1 MKILE
6 FLQSYDGKPLR
17 FMEVCG
23 THTAEIHRNGI
34 PALLP
39 PSIELVSGPGCPVCV
54 TVSAYIDRLI
64 ELGMDPK
71 NCIVTFGDMLRVPGS
86 AISLGEA
93 RAQGCSV
100 RMVYS
105 PMDALRLAK
114 ADPDHGYI
122 FAAVG
127 FETTTP
133 VYALLVQEALE
144 QGVKNLRLLT
154 SLKVMPPAID
164 WICAHNSADVYT
176 TGEIQESIRIQPA
189 GEISAPAR
197 EQIFRE
203 NRESQRIHGFLAPGH
218 VSVITGS
225 RIFEPLAR
233 KYGLPFVVAGF
244 LSIQKKVAQ
253 APKAKILLAMCGAF
267 AFVLSAL
274 KIPSFEGSCS
284 HPTGVGLGA
293 ILFGPMTM
301 AVLGLIVLLFQ
312 ALLLAHGGL
321 TTLGAN
327 TFSMAIAGPIV
338 SWAVYKL
345 LRKANAPAAVA
356 VFAAAA
362 LGDLFTYVV
371 TSVQLGVVHGGIGK
385 FLMIFAVTQ
394 IPLAI
399 AEGLLTV
406 VVFNVLEKYSRE
418 ELHALCVL

>member
-6 FLQSYDGKPLR
+6 YLQSYDGKPLR

-64 ELGMDPK
+64 ELGRNPK

-86 AISLGEA
+86 VISLSEA

-114 ADPDHGYI
+114 ADPDHVYI

-164 WICAHNSADVYT
+164 WICAHNSSDAC
-176 TGEIQESIRIQPA
+176 
-189 GEISAPAR
+189 PAR
-197 EQIFRE
+197 EISVPVRGGQSGEMQESGWIPAFRGIHGPE
-203 NRESQRIHGFLAPGH
+203 RIHGFLAPGH

-244 LSIQKKVAQ
+244 EGKEILAAIAALVKLQGQGRVLNLYPSAVTEEGNREAQERVDRFFEPCDAAWRGIGVIAGSGRKLRKEYEAFDAGSAELMEDAGGNPACRCAQVLMGRIRPQECPLFGKVCTPQ
-253 APKAKILLAMCGAF
+253 TPQGACM
-267 AFVLSAL
+267 VST
-274 KIPSFEGSCS
+274 EGSC
-284 HPTGVGLGA
+284 
-293 ILFGPMTM
+293 
-301 AVLGLIVLLFQ
+301 
-312 ALLLAHGGL
+312 
-321 TTLGAN
+321 
-327 TFSMAIAGPIV
+327 FSCWQSG
-338 SWAVYKL
+338 
-345 LRKANAPAAVA
+345 
-356 VFAAAA
+356 
-362 LGDLFTYVV
+362 
-371 TSVQLGVVHGGIGK
+371 
-385 FLMIFAVTQ
+385 
-394 IPLAI
+394 
-399 AEGLLTV
+399 
-406 VVFNVLEKYSRE
+406 
-418 ELHALCVL
+418 EL

>member
-6 FLQSYDGKPLR
+6 YLQSYDGKPLR

-54 TVSAYIDRLI
+54 TVSSYIDRLI
-64 ELGMDPK
+64 ELGTDPK

-86 AISLGEA
+86 AISLSEA

-105 PMDALRLAK
+105 PMDALKLAK

-164 WICAHNSADVYT
+164 WICAHNSSDAC
-176 TGEIQESIRIQPA
+176 
-189 GEISAPAR
+189 PAR
-197 EQIFRE
+197 EISVPVRGGQSGEMQESGWIPAFRGIHGPE
-203 NRESQRIHGFLAPGH
+203 RIHGFLAPGH

-244 LSIQKKVAQ
+244 EGKEILAAIAALVKLQGQGRVLNLYPSAVTEEGNREAQERVDRFFEPCDAAWRGIGVIAGSGRKLRKEYEAFDAGSAELMEDAGGNPACCCAQVLMGRIRPQECPLFGKVCTPQ
-253 APKAKILLAMCGAF
+253 TPQGACM
-267 AFVLSAL
+267 VST
-274 KIPSFEGSCS
+274 EGSCFS
-284 HPTGVGLGA
+284 CW
-293 ILFGPMTM
+293 
-301 AVLGLIVLLFQ
+301 Q
-312 ALLLAHGGL
+312 SGGL
-321 TTLGAN
+321 
-327 TFSMAIAGPIV
+327 
-338 SWAVYKL
+338 
-345 LRKANAPAAVA
+345 
-356 VFAAAA
+356 
-362 LGDLFTYVV
+362 
-371 TSVQLGVVHGGIGK
+371 
-385 FLMIFAVTQ
+385 
-394 IPLAI
+394 
-399 AEGLLTV
+399 
-406 VVFNVLEKYSRE
+406 
-418 ELHALCVL
+418 

>member
-6 FLQSYDGKPLR
+6 YLQSYDGKPLR

-34 PALLP
+34 PAMLP

-189 GEISAPAR
+189 GEISAPAK

-225 RIFEPLAR
+225 RIFEPLAE

-244 LSIQKKVAQ
+244 EGKEILAAIAALVKLQGQGRVLNMYPSAVTEEGNTEARERVDRFFEPCDAAWRGIGVITDSGRKLRKEYEAFDAGSAELMEDAGGNPACCCAQ
-253 APKAKILLAMCGAF
+253 VLMGRIRPQECPLFGRVCTPQTPQGACM
-267 AFVLSAL
+267 VST
-274 KIPSFEGSCS
+274 EGSCFS
-284 HPTGVGLGA
+284 CW
-293 ILFGPMTM
+293 
-301 AVLGLIVLLFQ
+301 Q
-312 ALLLAHGGL
+312 SGG
-321 TTLGAN
+321 
-327 TFSMAIAGPIV
+327 
-338 SWAVYKL
+338 W
-345 LRKANAPAAVA
+345 
-356 VFAAAA
+356 
-362 LGDLFTYVV
+362 
-371 TSVQLGVVHGGIGK
+371 
-385 FLMIFAVTQ
+385 
-394 IPLAI
+394 
-399 AEGLLTV
+399 
-406 VVFNVLEKYSRE
+406 
-418 ELHALCVL
+418 

>member
-6 FLQSYDGKPLR
+6 YLQSYDGKPLR

-54 TVSAYIDRLI
+54 TVSSYIDRLI
-64 ELGMDPK
+64 ELGTDPK

-86 AISLGEA
+86 AISLSEA

-105 PMDALRLAK
+105 PMDALKLAK

-164 WICAHNSADVYT
+164 WICAHNSSDAC
-176 TGEIQESIRIQPA
+176 
-189 GEISAPAR
+189 PAR
-197 EQIFRE
+197 EISVPVRGGQSGEMQESGWIPAFRGIHGPE
-203 NRESQRIHGFLAPGH
+203 RIHGFLAPGH

-244 LSIQKKVAQ
+244 EGKEILAAIAALVKLQGQGRVLNMYPSAVTEEGNTEARERVDRFFEPCDAAWRGIGVIAGSGRKLRKEYEAFDAGSAELMEDAGGNPACRCAQVLMGRIRPQECPLFGKVCTPQ
-253 APKAKILLAMCGAF
+253 TPQGACM
-267 AFVLSAL
+267 VSA
-274 KIPSFEGSCS
+274 EGSCFS
-284 HPTGVGLGA
+284 CW
-293 ILFGPMTM
+293 
-301 AVLGLIVLLFQ
+301 Q
-312 ALLLAHGGL
+312 SGGL
-321 TTLGAN
+321 
-327 TFSMAIAGPIV
+327 
-338 SWAVYKL
+338 
-345 LRKANAPAAVA
+345 
-356 VFAAAA
+356 
-362 LGDLFTYVV
+362 
-371 TSVQLGVVHGGIGK
+371 
-385 FLMIFAVTQ
+385 
-394 IPLAI
+394 
-399 AEGLLTV
+399 
-406 VVFNVLEKYSRE
+406 
-418 ELHALCVL
+418 

>member
-6 FLQSYDGKPLR
+6 YLQSYDGKPLR

-64 ELGMDPK
+64 ELGTDPK

-86 AISLGEA
+86 AISLSEA

-105 PMDALRLAK
+105 PMDALKLAK

-164 WICAHNSADVYT
+164 WICAHNSSDAC
-176 TGEIQESIRIQPA
+176 
-189 GEISAPAR
+189 PAR
-197 EQIFRE
+197 EISVPVRGGQSGEMQEFGWIPAFRGIHGPE
-203 NRESQRIHGFLAPGH
+203 RIHGFLAPGH

-244 LSIQKKVAQ
+244 EGKEILAAIAALVKLQGQGRVLNLYPSAVTEEGNREAQ
-253 APKAKILLAMCGAF
+253 ERVDRFFEPCDAAWRGIGVIAGSGRKLRKEYEAFDAGSAELMEDAGGNPACRCAQVLMGRIRPQECPLFGRVCTPQTPQGACM
-267 AFVLSAL
+267 VST
-274 KIPSFEGSCS
+274 EGSCFS
-284 HPTGVGLGA
+284 CW
-293 ILFGPMTM
+293 
-301 AVLGLIVLLFQ
+301 Q
-312 ALLLAHGGL
+312 SGGL
-321 TTLGAN
+321 
-327 TFSMAIAGPIV
+327 
-338 SWAVYKL
+338 
-345 LRKANAPAAVA
+345 
-356 VFAAAA
+356 
-362 LGDLFTYVV
+362 
-371 TSVQLGVVHGGIGK
+371 
-385 FLMIFAVTQ
+385 
-394 IPLAI
+394 
-399 AEGLLTV
+399 
-406 VVFNVLEKYSRE
+406 
-418 ELHALCVL
+418 

>member
-6 FLQSYDGKPLR
+6 YLQSYDGKPLR

-54 TVSAYIDRLI
+54 TVSSYIDRLI
-64 ELGMDPK
+64 ELGTDPK

-86 AISLGEA
+86 AISLSEA

-105 PMDALRLAK
+105 PMDALKLAK

-164 WICAHNSADVYT
+164 WICAHNSSDAC
-176 TGEIQESIRIQPA
+176 
-189 GEISAPAR
+189 PAR
-197 EQIFRE
+197 EISVPVRGGQSGEMQESGWIPAFRGIHGPE
-203 NRESQRIHGFLAPGH
+203 RIHGFLAPGH

-244 LSIQKKVAQ
+244 EGKEILAAIAALVKLQGQGRVLNMYPSAVTEEGNREAQERVDRFFEPCDAAWRGIGVIAGSGRKLRKEYEAFDAGSAELMEDAGGNPACRCAQVLMGRIRPQECPLFGKVCTPQ
-253 APKAKILLAMCGAF
+253 TPQGACM
-267 AFVLSAL
+267 VST
-274 KIPSFEGSCS
+274 EGSCFS
-284 HPTGVGLGA
+284 CW
-293 ILFGPMTM
+293 
-301 AVLGLIVLLFQ
+301 Q
-312 ALLLAHGGL
+312 SGGL
-321 TTLGAN
+321 
-327 TFSMAIAGPIV
+327 
-338 SWAVYKL
+338 
-345 LRKANAPAAVA
+345 
-356 VFAAAA
+356 
-362 LGDLFTYVV
+362 
-371 TSVQLGVVHGGIGK
+371 
-385 FLMIFAVTQ
+385 
-394 IPLAI
+394 
-399 AEGLLTV
+399 
-406 VVFNVLEKYSRE
+406 
-418 ELHALCVL
+418 

>member
-6 FLQSYDGKPLR
+6 YLQSYDGKPLR

-54 TVSAYIDRLI
+54 TVSSYIDRLI
-64 ELGMDPK
+64 ELGTDPK

-86 AISLGEA
+86 AISLSEA

-105 PMDALRLAK
+105 PMDALKLAK

-164 WICAHNSADVYT
+164 WICAHNSSDAC
-176 TGEIQESIRIQPA
+176 
-189 GEISAPAR
+189 PAR
-197 EQIFRE
+197 EISVPVRGGQSGEMQESGWIPAFRGIHGPE
-203 NRESQRIHGFLAPGH
+203 RIHGFLAPGH

-244 LSIQKKVAQ
+244 EGKEILAAIAALVKLQGQGRVLNLYPSAVTEEGNREAQERVDRFFEPCDAAWRGIGVIAGSGRKLRKEYEAFDAGSAELMEDAGGNPACRCAQVLMGRIRPQECPLFGKVCTPQ
-253 APKAKILLAMCGAF
+253 TPQGACM
-267 AFVLSAL
+267 VST
-274 KIPSFEGSCS
+274 EGSCFS
-284 HPTGVGLGA
+284 YW
-293 ILFGPMTM
+293 
-301 AVLGLIVLLFQ
+301 Q
-312 ALLLAHGGL
+312 SGGL
-321 TTLGAN
+321 
-327 TFSMAIAGPIV
+327 
-338 SWAVYKL
+338 
-345 LRKANAPAAVA
+345 
-356 VFAAAA
+356 
-362 LGDLFTYVV
+362 
-371 TSVQLGVVHGGIGK
+371 
-385 FLMIFAVTQ
+385 
-394 IPLAI
+394 
-399 AEGLLTV
+399 
-406 VVFNVLEKYSRE
+406 
-418 ELHALCVL
+418 

>member
-6 FLQSYDGKPLR
+6 YLQSYDGKPLR

-54 TVSAYIDRLI
+54 TVSSYIDRLI
-64 ELGMDPK
+64 ELGTDPK

-86 AISLGEA
+86 AISLSEA

-105 PMDALRLAK
+105 PMDALKLAK

-164 WICAHNSADVYT
+164 WICAHNSSDAC
-176 TGEIQESIRIQPA
+176 
-189 GEISAPAR
+189 PAR
-197 EQIFRE
+197 EISVPVRGGQSGEMQESGWIPAFRGIHGPE
-203 NRESQRIHGFLAPGH
+203 RIHGFLAPGH

-244 LSIQKKVAQ
+244 EGKEILAAIAALVKLQGQGRVLNMYPSAVTEEGNTEARERVDRFFEPCDAAWRGIGVIAGSGRKLRKEYEAFDAGSAELMEDAGGNPACRCAQ
-253 APKAKILLAMCGAF
+253 VLMGRIRPRECPLFGRVCTPQTPQGACM
-267 AFVLSAL
+267 VST
-274 KIPSFEGSCS
+274 EGSC
-284 HPTGVGLGA
+284 
-293 ILFGPMTM
+293 
-301 AVLGLIVLLFQ
+301 
-312 ALLLAHGGL
+312 
-321 TTLGAN
+321 
-327 TFSMAIAGPIV
+327 FSCWQ
-338 SWAVYKL
+338 S
-345 LRKANAPAAVA
+345 
-356 VFAAAA
+356 
-362 LGDLFTYVV
+362 
-371 TSVQLGVVHGGIGK
+371 
-385 FLMIFAVTQ
+385 
-394 IPLAI
+394 
-399 AEGLLTV
+399 EGL
-406 VVFNVLEKYSRE
+406 
-418 ELHALCVL
+418 

>member
-6 FLQSYDGKPLR
+6 YLQSYDGKPLR

-54 TVSAYIDRLI
+54 TVSSYIDRLI
-64 ELGMDPK
+64 ELGTDPK

-86 AISLGEA
+86 AISLSEA

-105 PMDALRLAK
+105 PMDALKLAK

-164 WICAHNSADVYT
+164 WICAHNSSDAC
-176 TGEIQESIRIQPA
+176 
-189 GEISAPAR
+189 PAR
-197 EQIFRE
+197 EISVPVRGGQSGEMQEFGWIPAFRGIHGPE
-203 NRESQRIHGFLAPGH
+203 RIHGFLAPGH

-244 LSIQKKVAQ
+244 EGKEILAAIAALVKLQGQGRVLNLYPSAVTEEGNREAQERVDRFFEPCDAAWRGIGVIAGSGRKLRKEYEAFDAGSAELMEDAGGNPACRCAQVLMGRIRPQECPLFGKVCTPQ
-253 APKAKILLAMCGAF
+253 TPQGACM
-267 AFVLSAL
+267 VST
-274 KIPSFEGSCS
+274 EGSCFS
-284 HPTGVGLGA
+284 CW
-293 ILFGPMTM
+293 
-301 AVLGLIVLLFQ
+301 Q
-312 ALLLAHGGL
+312 SGGL
-321 TTLGAN
+321 
-327 TFSMAIAGPIV
+327 
-338 SWAVYKL
+338 
-345 LRKANAPAAVA
+345 
-356 VFAAAA
+356 
-362 LGDLFTYVV
+362 
-371 TSVQLGVVHGGIGK
+371 
-385 FLMIFAVTQ
+385 
-394 IPLAI
+394 
-399 AEGLLTV
+399 
-406 VVFNVLEKYSRE
+406 
-418 ELHALCVL
+418 

>member
-6 FLQSYDGKPLR
+6 YLQSYDGKPLR

-54 TVSAYIDRLI
+54 TVSSYIDRLI
-64 ELGMDPK
+64 ELGTDPK

-86 AISLGEA
+86 AISLSEA

-105 PMDALRLAK
+105 PMDALKLAK

-164 WICAHNSADVYT
+164 WICAHNSSDAC
-176 TGEIQESIRIQPA
+176 
-189 GEISAPAR
+189 PAR
-197 EQIFRE
+197 EISVPVRGGQSGEMQESGWIPAFRGIHGPE
-203 NRESQRIHGFLAPGH
+203 RIHGFLAPGH

-244 LSIQKKVAQ
+244 EGKEILAAIAALVKLQGQGRVLNLYPSAVTEEGNREAQERVDRFFEPCDAAWRGIGVIAGSGRKLRKEYEAFDAGSAELMEDAGGNPACRCAQVLMGRIRPQECPLFGKVCTPQ
-253 APKAKILLAMCGAF
+253 TPQGACM
-267 AFVLSAL
+267 VST
-274 KIPSFEGSCS
+274 EGSCFS
-284 HPTGVGLGA
+284 CW
-293 ILFGPMTM
+293 
-301 AVLGLIVLLFQ
+301 Q
-312 ALLLAHGGL
+312 SGGL
-321 TTLGAN
+321 
-327 TFSMAIAGPIV
+327 
-338 SWAVYKL
+338 
-345 LRKANAPAAVA
+345 
-356 VFAAAA
+356 
-362 LGDLFTYVV
+362 
-371 TSVQLGVVHGGIGK
+371 
-385 FLMIFAVTQ
+385 
-394 IPLAI
+394 
-399 AEGLLTV
+399 
-406 VVFNVLEKYSRE
+406 
-418 ELHALCVL
+418 

>member
-6 FLQSYDGKPLR
+6 YLQSYDGKPLR

-54 TVSAYIDRLI
+54 TVSSYIDRLI
-64 ELGMDPK
+64 ELGTDPK

-86 AISLGEA
+86 AISLSEA

-105 PMDALRLAK
+105 PMDALKLAK

-164 WICAHNSADVYT
+164 WICAHNSSDAC
-176 TGEIQESIRIQPA
+176 
-189 GEISAPAR
+189 PAR
-197 EQIFRE
+197 EISVPVRGGQSGEMQESGWIPAFRGIHGPE
-203 NRESQRIHGFLAPGH
+203 RIHGFLAPGH

-244 LSIQKKVAQ
+244 EGKEILAAIAALVKLQGQGRVLNLYPSAVTEEGNREAQ
-253 APKAKILLAMCGAF
+253 ERVDRFFEPCDAAWRGIGVIAGSGRKLRKEYEAFDAGSAELMEDAGGNPACRCAQVLMGRIRPQECPLFGRVCTPQTPQGACM
-267 AFVLSAL
+267 VST
-274 KIPSFEGSCS
+274 EGSCFS
-284 HPTGVGLGA
+284 CW
-293 ILFGPMTM
+293 
-301 AVLGLIVLLFQ
+301 Q
-312 ALLLAHGGL
+312 SGGL
-321 TTLGAN
+321 
-327 TFSMAIAGPIV
+327 
-338 SWAVYKL
+338 
-345 LRKANAPAAVA
+345 
-356 VFAAAA
+356 
-362 LGDLFTYVV
+362 
-371 TSVQLGVVHGGIGK
+371 
-385 FLMIFAVTQ
+385 
-394 IPLAI
+394 
-399 AEGLLTV
+399 
-406 VVFNVLEKYSRE
+406 
-418 ELHALCVL
+418 

>member
-6 FLQSYDGKPLR
+6 YLQSYDGKPLR

-64 ELGMDPK
+64 ELGRNPK

-86 AISLGEA
+86 VVSLSEA

-105 PMDALRLAK
+105 PMDALKLAK
-114 ADPDHGYI
+114 ADPDHVYI

-164 WICAHNSADVYT
+164 WICAHNSSDAC
-176 TGEIQESIRIQPA
+176 PA
-189 GEISAPAR
+189 GGPHEAG
-197 EQIFRE
+197 
-203 NRESQRIHGFLAPGH
+203 RIHGFLAPGH

-244 LSIQKKVAQ
+244 EGKEILAAIAALVKLQGQGRVLNMYPSAVTEEGNREAQ
-253 APKAKILLAMCGAF
+253 ERVDRFFEPCDAAWRGIGVIAGSGRKLRKEYEAFDAGSAELMEDAGGNPACRCAQVLMGRIRPRECPLFGRVCTPQTPQGACM
-267 AFVLSAL
+267 VST
-274 KIPSFEGSCS
+274 EGSC
-284 HPTGVGLGA
+284 
-293 ILFGPMTM
+293 
-301 AVLGLIVLLFQ
+301 
-312 ALLLAHGGL
+312 
-321 TTLGAN
+321 
-327 TFSMAIAGPIV
+327 FSCWQ
-338 SWAVYKL
+338 S
-345 LRKANAPAAVA
+345 
-356 VFAAAA
+356 
-362 LGDLFTYVV
+362 
-371 TSVQLGVVHGGIGK
+371 
-385 FLMIFAVTQ
+385 
-394 IPLAI
+394 
-399 AEGLLTV
+399 EGL
-406 VVFNVLEKYSRE
+406 
-418 ELHALCVL
+418 

>member
-6 FLQSYDGKPLR
+6 YLQSYDGKPLR

-64 ELGMDPK
+64 ELGRNPK

-86 AISLGEA
+86 VVSLSEA

-105 PMDALRLAK
+105 PMDALKLAK
-114 ADPDHGYI
+114 ADPDHVYI

-164 WICAHNSADVYT
+164 WICAHNSSDAC
-176 TGEIQESIRIQPA
+176 
-189 GEISAPAR
+189 PAR
-197 EQIFRE
+197 EISVPVRGGQSGEMQESGWIPAFRGIHGPE
-203 NRESQRIHGFLAPGH
+203 RIHGFLAPGH

-244 LSIQKKVAQ
+244 EGKEILAAIAALVKLQGQGRVLNMYPSAVTEEGNREAQ
-253 APKAKILLAMCGAF
+253 ERVDRFFGPCDAAWRGIGVIADSGRKLRKEYEAFDAGSAELMEDAGGNPACCCAQVLMGRIRPRECPLFGRVCTPQTPQGACM
-267 AFVLSAL
+267 VST
-274 KIPSFEGSCS
+274 EGSC
-284 HPTGVGLGA
+284 
-293 ILFGPMTM
+293 
-301 AVLGLIVLLFQ
+301 
-312 ALLLAHGGL
+312 
-321 TTLGAN
+321 
-327 TFSMAIAGPIV
+327 FSCWQ
-338 SWAVYKL
+338 S
-345 LRKANAPAAVA
+345 
-356 VFAAAA
+356 
-362 LGDLFTYVV
+362 
-371 TSVQLGVVHGGIGK
+371 
-385 FLMIFAVTQ
+385 
-394 IPLAI
+394 
-399 AEGLLTV
+399 EGL
-406 VVFNVLEKYSRE
+406 
-418 ELHALCVL
+418 

>member
-1 MKILE
+1 MKILDY
-6 FLQSYDGKPLR
+6 LQSYDGKPLR

-64 ELGMDPK
+64 ELGRNPK

-86 AISLGEA
+86 VVSLSEA

-105 PMDALRLAK
+105 PMDALKLAK
-114 ADPDHGYI
+114 ADPDHVYI

-164 WICAHNSADVYT
+164 WICAHNSSDAC
-176 TGEIQESIRIQPA
+176 
-189 GEISAPAR
+189 PAR
-197 EQIFRE
+197 EISVPVRGGQSGEMQESGWIPAFRGIHGPE
-203 NRESQRIHGFLAPGH
+203 RIHGFLAPGH

-244 LSIQKKVAQ
+244 EGKEILAAIAALVKLQGQGRVLNLYPSAVTEEGNREAQERVDRFFEPCDAAWRGIGVIAGSGRKLRKEYEAFDAGSAELMEDAGGNPACRCAQVLMGRIRPQECPLFGKVCTPQ
-253 APKAKILLAMCGAF
+253 TPQGACM
-267 AFVLSAL
+267 VST
-274 KIPSFEGSCS
+274 EGSCFS
-284 HPTGVGLGA
+284 CW
-293 ILFGPMTM
+293 
-301 AVLGLIVLLFQ
+301 Q
-312 ALLLAHGGL
+312 SGGL
-321 TTLGAN
+321 
-327 TFSMAIAGPIV
+327 
-338 SWAVYKL
+338 
-345 LRKANAPAAVA
+345 
-356 VFAAAA
+356 
-362 LGDLFTYVV
+362 
-371 TSVQLGVVHGGIGK
+371 
-385 FLMIFAVTQ
+385 
-394 IPLAI
+394 
-399 AEGLLTV
+399 
-406 VVFNVLEKYSRE
+406 
-418 ELHALCVL
+418 

>member
-6 FLQSYDGKPLR
+6 YLQSYDGKPLR

-54 TVSAYIDRLI
+54 TVSSYIDRLI
-64 ELGMDPK
+64 ELGTDPK

-86 AISLGEA
+86 AISLSEA

-164 WICAHNSADVYT
+164 WICAHNSSDAC
-176 TGEIQESIRIQPA
+176 
-189 GEISAPAR
+189 PAR
-197 EQIFRE
+197 EISVPVRGGQSGEMQESGWIPAFRGIHGPE
-203 NRESQRIHGFLAPGH
+203 RIHGFLAPGH

-244 LSIQKKVAQ
+244 EGKEILAAIAALVKLQGQGRVLNLYPSAVTEEGNREAQERVDRFFEPCDAAWRGIGVIAGSGRKLRKEYEAFDAGSAELMEDAGGNPACRCAQVLMGRIRPQECPLFGKVCTPQ
-253 APKAKILLAMCGAF
+253 TPQGACM
-267 AFVLSAL
+267 VST
-274 KIPSFEGSCS
+274 EGSCFS
-284 HPTGVGLGA
+284 CW
-293 ILFGPMTM
+293 
-301 AVLGLIVLLFQ
+301 Q
-312 ALLLAHGGL
+312 SGGL
-321 TTLGAN
+321 
-327 TFSMAIAGPIV
+327 
-338 SWAVYKL
+338 
-345 LRKANAPAAVA
+345 
-356 VFAAAA
+356 
-362 LGDLFTYVV
+362 
-371 TSVQLGVVHGGIGK
+371 
-385 FLMIFAVTQ
+385 
-394 IPLAI
+394 
-399 AEGLLTV
+399 
-406 VVFNVLEKYSRE
+406 
-418 ELHALCVL
+418 

>member
-6 FLQSYDGKPLR
+6 YLQSYDGPPLR

-64 ELGMDPK
+64 ELGMSPK
-71 NCIVTFGDMLRVPGS
+71 NRIVTFGDMLRVPGS
-86 AISLGEA
+86 SDSLGGA
-93 RAQGCSV
+93 RAKGCSV

-105 PMDALRLAK
+105 PMDALKLAK
-114 ADPDHGYI
+114 ADPEHVYI

-164 WICAHNSADVYT
+164 WICAHNSDGVYPAGT
-176 TGEIQESIRIQPA
+176 AVCAGSSVQAAGETVSFAGIRFS
-189 GEISAPAR
+189 GEISAPVR

-203 NRESQRIHGFLAPGH
+203 SRESQRIHGFLAPGH

-225 RIFEPLAR
+225 RIFKPLAQ

-244 LSIQKKVAQ
+244 EGKEIMAAIAALVKLRGQGRVLNMYPSAVTEEGNREAQELVARFFEPCDAAWRGIGVIAGSGRKLRKEYEVFDAGSAELMEDAGGNPACRCAQVLMGRIRPRECPLFGKVCTPQ
-253 APKAKILLAMCGAF
+253 TPQGACM
-267 AFVLSAL
+267 VST
-274 KIPSFEGSCS
+274 EGSC
-284 HPTGVGLGA
+284 
-293 ILFGPMTM
+293 
-301 AVLGLIVLLFQ
+301 
-312 ALLLAHGGL
+312 
-321 TTLGAN
+321 
-327 TFSMAIAGPIV
+327 FSCWQ
-338 SWAVYKL
+338 S
-345 LRKANAPAAVA
+345 
-356 VFAAAA
+356 
-362 LGDLFTYVV
+362 
-371 TSVQLGVVHGGIGK
+371 
-385 FLMIFAVTQ
+385 
-394 IPLAI
+394 
-399 AEGLLTV
+399 EGL
-406 VVFNVLEKYSRE
+406 
-418 ELHALCVL
+418 

>member
-6 FLQSYDGKPLR
+6 YLQSYDGPPLR

-64 ELGMDPK
+64 ELGMNPE
-71 NCIVTFGDMLRVPGS
+71 NRIVTFGDMLRVPGS
-86 AISLGEA
+86 SMSLSEA
-93 RAQGCSV
+93 RAKGCSV
-100 RMVYS
+100 RMAYS

-114 ADPDHGYI
+114 ADPEHRYI

-144 QGVKNLRLLT
+144 QGVTNLRLLT

-164 WICAHNSADVYT
+164 WICAHNAEGPAPAREERF
-176 TGEIQESIRIQPA
+176 GEDQESAGIRLSS
-189 GEISAPAR
+189 EISAPAR

-203 NRESQRIHGFLAPGH
+203 SRESQRIHGFLAPGH

-244 LSIQKKVAQ
+244 EGKEILAAIAALVKLQGQGRVLNMYPSAVTEEGNREAQERVTRFFEPCDAAWRGLGVIAGSGRKLRKEYEAFDAGSVALMEDAGGNPACRCAQVLMGRIRPRECPLFGKVCTPQ
-253 APKAKILLAMCGAF
+253 TPQGACM
-267 AFVLSAL
+267 VST
-274 KIPSFEGSCS
+274 EGSC
-284 HPTGVGLGA
+284 
-293 ILFGPMTM
+293 
-301 AVLGLIVLLFQ
+301 
-312 ALLLAHGGL
+312 
-321 TTLGAN
+321 
-327 TFSMAIAGPIV
+327 FSCWQ
-338 SWAVYKL
+338 S
-345 LRKANAPAAVA
+345 
-356 VFAAAA
+356 
-362 LGDLFTYVV
+362 
-371 TSVQLGVVHGGIGK
+371 
-385 FLMIFAVTQ
+385 
-394 IPLAI
+394 
-399 AEGLLTV
+399 EGL
-406 VVFNVLEKYSRE
+406 
-418 ELHALCVL
+418 

>member
-6 FLQSYDGKPLR
+6 YLQSYDGKPLR

-54 TVSAYIDRLI
+54 TVSSYIDRLI
-64 ELGMDPK
+64 ELGTDPK

-86 AISLGEA
+86 AISLSEA

-105 PMDALRLAK
+105 PMDALKLAK
-114 ADPDHGYI
+114 ADPGHGYI

-164 WICAHNSADVYT
+164 WICAHNSSDAC
-176 TGEIQESIRIQPA
+176 
-189 GEISAPAR
+189 PAR
-197 EQIFRE
+197 EISVPVRGGQSGEMQESGWIPAFRGIHGPE
-203 NRESQRIHGFLAPGH
+203 RIHGFLAPGH

-244 LSIQKKVAQ
+244 EGKEILAAIAALVKLQGQGRVLNLYPSAVTEEGNREAQERVDRFFEPCDAAWRGIGVIAGSGRKLRKEYEAFDAGSAELMEDAGGNPACRCAQVLMGRIRPQECPLFGKVCTPQ
-253 APKAKILLAMCGAF
+253 TPQGACM
-267 AFVLSAL
+267 VST
-274 KIPSFEGSCS
+274 EGSCFS
-284 HPTGVGLGA
+284 CW
-293 ILFGPMTM
+293 
-301 AVLGLIVLLFQ
+301 Q
-312 ALLLAHGGL
+312 SGGL
-321 TTLGAN
+321 
-327 TFSMAIAGPIV
+327 
-338 SWAVYKL
+338 
-345 LRKANAPAAVA
+345 
-356 VFAAAA
+356 
-362 LGDLFTYVV
+362 
-371 TSVQLGVVHGGIGK
+371 
-385 FLMIFAVTQ
+385 
-394 IPLAI
+394 
-399 AEGLLTV
+399 
-406 VVFNVLEKYSRE
+406 
-418 ELHALCVL
+418 

>member
-6 FLQSYDGKPLR
+6 YLQSYDGKPLR

-64 ELGMDPK
+64 ELGRNPK

-86 AISLGEA
+86 VVSLSEA

-105 PMDALRLAK
+105 PMDALKLAK
-114 ADPDHGYI
+114 ADPDHVYI

-133 VYALLVQEALE
+133 VYALLVQDALE

-164 WICAHNSADVYT
+164 WICAHNSSDAC
-176 TGEIQESIRIQPA
+176 
-189 GEISAPAR
+189 PAR
-197 EQIFRE
+197 EISVPVRGGQSGEMQESGWIPAFRGIHGPE
-203 NRESQRIHGFLAPGH
+203 RIHGFLAPGH

-244 LSIQKKVAQ
+244 EGKEILAAIAALVKLQGQGRVLNLYPSAVTEEGNREAQ
-253 APKAKILLAMCGAF
+253 ERVDRFFGPCDAAWRGIGVIADSGRKLRKEYEAFDAGSVELIEDAGGNPACRCAQVLMGKIRPRECPLFGRVCTPQTPQGACM
-267 AFVLSAL
+267 VST
-274 KIPSFEGSCS
+274 EGSC
-284 HPTGVGLGA
+284 
-293 ILFGPMTM
+293 
-301 AVLGLIVLLFQ
+301 
-312 ALLLAHGGL
+312 
-321 TTLGAN
+321 
-327 TFSMAIAGPIV
+327 FSCWQ
-338 SWAVYKL
+338 S
-345 LRKANAPAAVA
+345 
-356 VFAAAA
+356 
-362 LGDLFTYVV
+362 
-371 TSVQLGVVHGGIGK
+371 
-385 FLMIFAVTQ
+385 
-394 IPLAI
+394 
-399 AEGLLTV
+399 EGL
-406 VVFNVLEKYSRE
+406 
-418 ELHALCVL
+418 

>member
-6 FLQSYDGKPLR
+6 YLQSYDGKPLR

-54 TVSAYIDRLI
+54 TVSSYIDRLI
-64 ELGMDPK
+64 ELGTDPK

-86 AISLGEA
+86 AISLSEA

-105 PMDALRLAK
+105 PMDALKLAK

-164 WICAHNSADVYT
+164 WICAHNSSDAC
-176 TGEIQESIRIQPA
+176 
-189 GEISAPAR
+189 PAR
-197 EQIFRE
+197 EISVPVRGGQSGEMQESGWIPAFRGIHGPE
-203 NRESQRIHGFLAPGH
+203 RIHGFLAPGH

-244 LSIQKKVAQ
+244 EGKEILAAIAALVKLQGQGRVLNLYPSAVTEEGNREAQERVDRFFEPCDAAWRGIGVIAGSGRKLRKEYEAFDAGSAELMEDAGGNPACRCAQVLMGRIRPQECPLFGKVCTPQ
-253 APKAKILLAMCGAF
+253 TPQGACM
-267 AFVLSAL
+267 VST
-274 KIPSFEGSCS
+274 EGSC
-284 HPTGVGLGA
+284 
-293 ILFGPMTM
+293 
-301 AVLGLIVLLFQ
+301 
-312 ALLLAHGGL
+312 
-321 TTLGAN
+321 
-327 TFSMAIAGPIV
+327 FSCWQ
-338 SWAVYKL
+338 S
-345 LRKANAPAAVA
+345 
-356 VFAAAA
+356 
-362 LGDLFTYVV
+362 
-371 TSVQLGVVHGGIGK
+371 
-385 FLMIFAVTQ
+385 
-394 IPLAI
+394 
-399 AEGLLTV
+399 EGL
-406 VVFNVLEKYSRE
+406 
-418 ELHALCVL
+418 

>member
-6 FLQSYDGKPLR
+6 YLQSYDGKPLR

-54 TVSAYIDRLI
+54 TVSSYIDRLI
-64 ELGMDPK
+64 ELGTDPK

-86 AISLGEA
+86 AISLSEA
-93 RAQGCSV
+93 RVQGCSV

-105 PMDALRLAK
+105 PMDALKLAK

-164 WICAHNSADVYT
+164 WICAHNSSDAC
-176 TGEIQESIRIQPA
+176 
-189 GEISAPAR
+189 PAR
-197 EQIFRE
+197 EISVPVRGGQSGEMQESGWIPAFRGIHGPE
-203 NRESQRIHGFLAPGH
+203 RIHGFLAPGH

-244 LSIQKKVAQ
+244 EGKEILAAIAALVKLQGQGRVLNLYPSAVTEEGNREAQERVDRFFEPCDAAWRGIGVIAGSGRKLRKEYEAFDAGSAELMEDAGGNPACRCAQVLMGRIRPQECPLFGKVCTPQ
-253 APKAKILLAMCGAF
+253 TPQGACM
-267 AFVLSAL
+267 VST
-274 KIPSFEGSCS
+274 EGSCFS
-284 HPTGVGLGA
+284 CW
-293 ILFGPMTM
+293 
-301 AVLGLIVLLFQ
+301 Q
-312 ALLLAHGGL
+312 SGGL
-321 TTLGAN
+321 
-327 TFSMAIAGPIV
+327 
-338 SWAVYKL
+338 
-345 LRKANAPAAVA
+345 
-356 VFAAAA
+356 
-362 LGDLFTYVV
+362 
-371 TSVQLGVVHGGIGK
+371 
-385 FLMIFAVTQ
+385 
-394 IPLAI
+394 
-399 AEGLLTV
+399 
-406 VVFNVLEKYSRE
+406 
-418 ELHALCVL
+418 

>member
-6 FLQSYDGKPLR
+6 YLQSYDGKPLR

-54 TVSAYIDRLI
+54 TVSSYIDRLI
-64 ELGMDPK
+64 ELGTDPK

-86 AISLGEA
+86 AISLSEA

-105 PMDALRLAK
+105 PMDALKLAK

-164 WICAHNSADVYT
+164 WICAHNSSDAC
-176 TGEIQESIRIQPA
+176 
-189 GEISAPAR
+189 PAR
-197 EQIFRE
+197 EISVPVRGGQSGEMQESGWIPAFRGIHGPE
-203 NRESQRIHGFLAPGH
+203 RIHGFLAPGH

-244 LSIQKKVAQ
+244 EGKEILAAIAALVKLQGQGRVLNMYPSAVTEEGNREAQERVDRFFGPCDAAWRGIGVIADSGRKLRKEYEAFDAGSAELMEDAGGNPACRCAQVLMGRIRPQECPLFGKVCTPQ
-253 APKAKILLAMCGAF
+253 TPQGACM
-267 AFVLSAL
+267 VST
-274 KIPSFEGSCS
+274 EGSCFS
-284 HPTGVGLGA
+284 CW
-293 ILFGPMTM
+293 
-301 AVLGLIVLLFQ
+301 Q
-312 ALLLAHGGL
+312 SGGL
-321 TTLGAN
+321 
-327 TFSMAIAGPIV
+327 
-338 SWAVYKL
+338 
-345 LRKANAPAAVA
+345 
-356 VFAAAA
+356 
-362 LGDLFTYVV
+362 
-371 TSVQLGVVHGGIGK
+371 
-385 FLMIFAVTQ
+385 
-394 IPLAI
+394 
-399 AEGLLTV
+399 
-406 VVFNVLEKYSRE
+406 
-418 ELHALCVL
+418 